1 MAQVLSAV
9 NARIKK
15 TVYEA
20 QGITAFAG
28 QTFAK
33 TFTPPFY
40 WRDLYEQIHFLG
52 IGSVYLCVFTGVFA
66 GQALAL
72 QFSKEMAE
80 FGAKDYM
87 GRIVTLANVRAL
99 GPVLTGLMV
108 AARVSSGIAA
118 EIGAMKSSNQIDAL
132 VSFGTDPIKKLAVP
146 RLLALFLMMP
156 ILTIITDAISIIG
169 GWIVS
174 HYIVHVSDALYW
186 TNVKQRLLF
195 GNLLVGLT
203 KPFVFGVIIAI
214 VGCYKGFASE
224 GGTRG
229 VGRATREAV
238 VIASI
243 SILVAEFMMTK
254 GLFSLLG
261 W

>member
-1 MAQVLSAV
+1 MASVVLAAHKRLK
-9 NARIKK
+9 NM
-15 TVYEA
+15 VYEA

-28 QTFAK
+28 KVFAK
-33 TFTPPFY
+33 VFAPPLY

-66 GQALAL
+66 GQAMAL

-87 GRIVTLANVRAL
+87 GRIITLANVRAL

-118 EIGAMKSSNQIDAL
+118 EIGSMKASNQIDAL
-132 VSFGTDPIKKLAVP
+132 ISFGTDPLKKLAVP
-146 RLLALFLMMP
+146 RLLALFLTMP
-156 ILTIITDAISIIG
+156 ILTILTDTIAIIG

-174 HYIVHVSDALYW
+174 HFIVHVSDALYW
-186 TNVKQRLLF
+186 TNVRQKLLF

-203 KPFVFGVIIAI
+203 KPFVFGIIIAI
-214 VGCYKGFASE
+214 VGCYKGFTSE

-229 VGRATREAV
+229 VGQATREAV
-238 VIASI
+238 VVSSI

-254 GLFSLLG
+254 VLFTLLG

>member
-1 MAQVLSAV
+1 VAIAV
-9 NARIKK
+9 NERLKK
-15 TVYEA
+15 SVSEA

-28 QTFAK
+28 KVFSRL
-33 TFTPPFY
+33 FVPPIY

-52 IGSVYLCVFTGVFA
+52 IGSVYLCIFTGVFA
-66 GQALAL
+66 GQAMAL

-108 AARVSSGIAA
+108 AARCSSGIAA

-132 VSFGTDPIKKLAVP
+132 ISFGTDPIKKLAVP
-146 RLLALFLMMP
+146 RFWALFLMMP
-156 ILTIITDAISIIG
+156 ILTILTDAISIVG

-195 GNLLVGLT
+195 GNLLVGMT
-203 KPFVFGVIIAI
+203 KPFVFGIIIAI
-214 VGCYKGFASE
+214 VGCYKGFSSE

-238 VIASI
+238 VVSSI

-254 GLFSLLG
+254 VLFSFLG